1 MESLGKD
8 HAYSDSSLPPSAA
21 REEYAVPDV
30 IITHRLRDRE
40 LLRKRKAEAQE
51 KDSIQWVLREQEK
64 NKRQRRGRGARR
76 GRGHQLAVEP
86 SPEPEPEPDPQL
98 DPQEEAEP
106 APSKLALPEPL
117 HQEQPP
123 VLVCT
128 LPPPPVRLQEAA
140 VRSWAGGLQKCSF
153 CWDDWVAVTARGL
166 AKRPR
171 GRRESPPPHAQLF
184 TPVKSPGREQEKNKR
199 QRRGRGA
206 RRGRGH
212 QLAVEPSPEPEP
224 EPDPQLD
231 PQEEAEP
238 APSKLALPEPL
249 HQEQPPVLTM
259 QDLVSGMQP
268 GVAEGELAARSQDP
282 AGEEEV
288 LKPAEAELPEAL
300 NTPLENDHQDNE
312 YSTHV
317 LF

>member
-30 IITHRLRDRE
+30 IITRRLRDRE

-64 NKRQRRGRGARR
+64 TKRQRRGRGARR
-76 GRGHQLAVEP
+76 GRGRQLVVEP
-86 SPEPEPEPDPQL
+86 SLEPEPELDPQP

-106 APSKLALPEPL
+106 APSKTAPPEAV

-123 VLVCT
+123 MLT
-128 LPPPPVRLQEAA
+128 IQDPVGGIQLGA
-140 VRSWAGGLQKCSF
+140 V
-153 CWDDWVAVTARGL
+153 
-166 AKRPR
+166 
-171 GRRESPPPHAQLF
+171 
-184 TPVKSPGREQEKNKR
+184 
-199 QRRGRGA
+199 
-206 RRGRGH
+206 
-212 QLAVEPSPEPEP
+212 
-224 EPDPQLD
+224 
-231 PQEEAEP
+231 
-238 APSKLALPEPL
+238 
-249 HQEQPPVLTM
+249 
-259 QDLVSGMQP
+259 
-268 GVAEGELAARSQDP
+268 EGELAARSQDF

-288 LKPAEAELPEAL
+288 LKAAEGEIPEVL

-312 YSTHV
+312 YL

>member
-30 IITHRLRDRE
+30 IITRRLRDRE

-51 KDSIQWVLREQEK
+51 KDSIQWVLREQE

-76 GRGHQLAVEP
+76 GRGRQPAVEP
-86 SPEPEPEPDPQL
+86 SLEAELEPDRQP

-106 APSKLALPEPL
+106 APSQLAPPEPV
-117 HQEQPP
+117 HQEQP
-123 VLVCT
+123 L
-128 LPPPPVRLQEAA
+128 
-140 VRSWAGGLQKCSF
+140 
-153 CWDDWVAVTARGL
+153 
-166 AKRPR
+166 
-171 GRRESPPPHAQLF
+171 
-184 TPVKSPGREQEKNKR
+184 
-199 QRRGRGA
+199 
-206 RRGRGH
+206 
-212 QLAVEPSPEPEP
+212 
-224 EPDPQLD
+224 
-231 PQEEAEP
+231 
-238 APSKLALPEPL
+238 
-249 HQEQPPVLTM
+249 VLTV

-268 GVAEGELAARSQDP
+268 GMAEGELAARSQDP

-288 LKPAEAELPEAL
+288 LKPAEAEIPEAS

>member
-51 KDSIQWVLREQEK
+51 KDSIQWVL
-64 NKRQRRGRGARR
+64 
-76 GRGHQLAVEP
+76 
-86 SPEPEPEPDPQL
+86 
-98 DPQEEAEP
+98 
-106 APSKLALPEPL
+106 
-117 HQEQPP
+117 
-123 VLVCT
+123 
-128 LPPPPVRLQEAA
+128 
-140 VRSWAGGLQKCSF
+140 
-153 CWDDWVAVTARGL
+153 
-166 AKRPR
+166 
-171 GRRESPPPHAQLF
+171 
-184 TPVKSPGREQEKNKR
+184 REQEKNKR

>member
-30 IITHRLRDRE
+30 IITRRLRDRE

-64 NKRQRRGRGARR
+64 TKRQRRGRGARR
-76 GRGHQLAVEP
+76 GRGRQLVVEP
-86 SPEPEPEPDPQL
+86 SLEPEPQLDPQP

-106 APSKLALPEPL
+106 APSKTAPPE

-123 VLVCT
+123 ML
-128 LPPPPVRLQEAA
+128 
-140 VRSWAGGLQKCSF
+140 
-153 CWDDWVAVTARGL
+153 
-166 AKRPR
+166 
-171 GRRESPPPHAQLF
+171 
-184 TPVKSPGREQEKNKR
+184 NI
-199 QRRGRGA
+199 
-206 RRGRGH
+206 
-212 QLAVEPSPEPEP
+212 
-224 EPDPQLD
+224 
-231 PQEEAEP
+231 
-238 APSKLALPEPL
+238 
-249 HQEQPPVLTM
+249 
-259 QDLVSGMQP
+259 QDLVGGMQP
-268 GVAEGELAARSQDP
+268 GAVEGELAARNQDF

-288 LKPAEAELPEAL
+288 LKPAEGEIPEVL

-312 YSTHV
+312 YL